1 MAAER
6 LKIRVV
12 SPREVVYEGEGI
24 ALVAPAW
31 DGKVGILPGH
41 AAYTTLL
48 GAGRLDIDL
57 PGGGSERF
65 YVDRGVLRVESDEV
79 TVLTEYAGREKLPGM
94 SGSSWLEPAEL
105 SGDVASEAADA
116 S

>member
-1 MAAER
+1 MASAR
-6 LKIRVV
+6 LKIRLV

-41 AAYTTLL
+41 AAFTTLL

-65 YVDRGVLRVESDEV
+65 YVNRGALRVESDEV
-79 TVLTEYAGREKLPGM
+79 TVLTEYAGRQEFPGM
-94 SGSSWLEPAEL
+94 GASSWLEPAEL
-105 SGDVASEAADA
+105 TGAADA
-116 S
+116 ETAGPS